1 MHGLIGPCVVG
12 IPRETDSDFVNHP
25 VKISIVEVNVNAQRK
40 PSRSFIN
47 LIAMIDRQRVA

>member
-1 MHGLIGPCVVG
+1 VHGLIGPCVVG